1 MDPRPAVVTPTYN
14 EAENIERFARAVF
27 AALPG
32 VTLFVV
38 DDGSPDGTA
47 DLVAALDGGPG
58 AVHVIRR
65 AGKQGLASA
74 YRAGMGAALDAG
86 FDPIFQMD
94 ADLSH
99 DPADLPRLAAAGADL
114 ALGSRYVAGGGTRN
128 WPRSRKL
135 ISRAG
140 GTYARLVLGLPVRD
154 PTGGFKC
161 WRAECLRAIDLM
173 DVGSEGYVF
182 QVETTWRAL
191 KRGFSVVEVP
201 IVFTERAAGA
211 SKMSAA
217 IAREAAWRVP
227 ALRLRRQG

>member
-27 AALPG
+27 TALPG
-32 VTLFVV
+32 ATLFVV

-47 DLVAALDGGPG
+47 DLVQALDGVAGE
-58 AVHVIRR
+58 VRVLRR

-74 YRAGMGAALDAG
+74 YRLGMGTALEAG
-86 FDPIFQMD
+86 FDPVFQMD

-114 ALGSRYVAGGGTRN
+114 AIGSRYVRGGGTRN
-128 WPRSRKL
+128 WPLSRKL

-140 GTYARLVLGLPVRD
+140 GAYARAVLGLPIKD

-161 WRAECLRAIDLM
+161 WRAACLRAIDLQE
-173 DVGSEGYVF
+173 VGSEGYVF
-182 QVETTWRAL
+182 QVETSWRAL
-191 KRGFSVVEVP
+191 SRGFSIVEVP

-227 ALRLRRQG
+227 ALRLQRRG

>member
-1 MDPRPAVVTPTYN
+1 MCPTPAVVTPTYN
-14 EAENIERFARAVF
+14 EAENIERFARGVF

-32 VTLFVV
+32 ATLFVV

-47 DLVAALDGGPG
+47 AMVEALDGGPG
-58 AVHVIRR
+58 AVRVLRR

-74 YRAGMGAALDAG
+74 YRHGMGAALEAG

-114 ALGSRYVAGGGTRN
+114 AIGSRYVTGGGTRN
-128 WPRSRKL
+128 WPLSRKL

-140 GTYARLVLGLPVRD
+140 GTYARLVLGLPVKD

-161 WRAECLRAIDLM
+161 WRAGCLRGVELQK
-173 DVGSEGYVF
+173 VGSEGYVF

-191 KRGFSVVEVP
+191 QRGYTVVEVP

-227 ALRLRRQG
+227 ALRLRRQD

>member
-1 MDPRPAVVTPTYN
+1 MTSRPAVVTPTYD
-14 EAENIERFARAVF
+14 EAENIETFARRVF
-27 AALPG
+27 EALPG
-32 VTLFVV
+32 ATLIVV

-47 DLVAALDGGPG
+47 DLAQALDGQGG
-58 AVHVIRR
+58 AVRVLRR

-74 YRAGMGAALDAG
+74 YRAGMGLALDEG

-99 DPADLPRLAAAGADL
+99 DPADLPRLLDARSDL
-114 ALGSRYVAGGGTRN
+114 ALGSRYVTGGGTRN
-128 WPRSRKL
+128 WPLSRRV
-135 ISRAG
+135 ISRG
-140 GTYARLVLGLPVRD
+140 GSAYARLWLGMPYRD
-154 PTGGFKC
+154 LTGGFKR
-161 WRAECLRAIDLM
+161 WSAACLRGIDLQ

-182 QVETTWRAL
+182 QVETTFRAW
-191 KRGFSVVEVP
+191 KRGWSIAEVP

-227 ALRLRRQG
+227 ALRLRG